1 MSITR
6 KLQSVSGLSTS
17 QIKLISRHLPR
28 EQDALLAAVSDVPS
42 SLVEKV
48 LGITRAHDRDQA
60 QFEECLS
67 HVRAFATGGLYGMQR
82 LNEVIDVVL
91 KHFDMEREKWEILT
105 AANVE
110 MDFQTGAL
118 SSAR

>member
-6 KLQSVSGLSTS
+6 KLQVVSGLSTS

-28 EQDALLAAVSDVPS
+28 EEDALLAAVSDVPS
-42 SLVEKV
+42 SLVERV

-91 KHFDMEREKWEILT
+91 KHFDMQREKWEILT